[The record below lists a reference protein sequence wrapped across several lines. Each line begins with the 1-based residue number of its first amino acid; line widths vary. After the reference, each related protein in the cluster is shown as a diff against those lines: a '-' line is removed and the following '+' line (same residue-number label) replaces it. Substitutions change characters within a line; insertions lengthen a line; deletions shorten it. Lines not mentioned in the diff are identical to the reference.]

1 MADPADGNAGKPA
14 GLSPKDRAQFKK
26 RLSELDR
33 NIDEVRDATTDRTTE
48 SQRGSAL
55 GYAFRLAT
63 ELVVGVCFGGFV
75 GWWIDKWLATS
86 PIFLLV
92 FVMLGLVAGLVNVIR
107 TAKQM
112 QATMTSGAV
121 GTSAAETP
129 ENGDRRGNGQ
139 D

>member
-1 MADPADGNAGKPA
+1 MADPVDGNADKSA
-14 GLSPKDRAQFKK
+14 GLSPSDRARFKK

-33 NIDEVRDATTDRTTE
+33 NIDEVRDATTNRTSE

-112 QATMTSGAV
+112 QATMTSGAAE
-121 GTSAAETP
+121 TSAADDPT
-129 ENGDRRGNGQ
+129 NGDRRGNGQ
-139 D
+139 N